1 MLGGVNIMNNI
12 QSSQIQ
18 ELRWYVVNTKTNH
31 EKYAERN
38 IARSGI
44 ECYLP
49 LLKER
54 RIVRN
59 QIITAIN
66 PLFPGYMFVRIDL
79 AQHYRTVNYARG
91 VRKIV
96 GLGPMPVEV
105 DSAMIDSIR
114 SKVASSEVDMLQR
127 PERLGHGQRVH
138 IQGGPLSGLEA
149 IFVGGMPGRQR
160 AMVLLHTL
168 ALQARVVIEVDKLV
182 PSVAA

>member
-1 MLGGVNIMNNI
+1 MDAMADIKP
-12 QSSQIQ
+12 SQIQ
-18 ELRWYVVNTKTNH
+18 ELRWYVVNTKANH
-31 EKYAERN
+31 EKHAERN
-38 IARSGI
+38 IAHSGI

-59 QIITAIN
+59 QMITAIN

-96 GLGPMPVEV
+96 GFGSRPVEV
-105 DSAMIDSIR
+105 DSTMIDSIR
-114 SKVASSEVDMLQR
+114 SKVTSSETDMLQR
-127 PERLGHGQRVH
+127 PEKLGHGQRVH

-149 IFVGGMPGRQR
+149 VFVGGMPGRQR

-182 PSVAA
+182 PYVAA

>member
-1 MLGGVNIMNNI
+1 MDTLNDV
-12 QSSQIQ
+12 QSTQIQ
-18 ELRWYVVNTKTNH
+18 ELRWYVVNTKVNH
-31 EKYAERN
+31 EKHAERN
-38 IARSGI
+38 IAHSGV

-49 LLKER
+49 LLRER

-59 QIITAIN
+59 QIITTIN

-96 GLGPMPVEV
+96 GFGSRPVEV

-114 SKVASSEVDMLQR
+114 SKVTSSETDMLQR
-127 PERLGHGQRVH
+127 PEKLGHGQRVH

-149 IFVGGMPGRQR
+149 VFVGGMPGRQR

-182 PSVAA
+182 PYVAA

>member
-1 MLGGVNIMNNI
+1 MDTMNDS

-18 ELRWYVVNTKTNH
+18 ELRWYVVSTKANH
-31 EKYAERN
+31 EKQAERN
-38 IARSGI
+38 IAYAGI

-66 PLFPGYMFVRIDL
+66 PLFPGYMFIRIDL
-79 AQHYRTVNYARG
+79 AQHYRTVSYARG

-96 GLGPMPVEV
+96 GFGARPVEV

-114 SKVASSEVDMLQR
+114 SKVTSSETDMLQR
-127 PERLGHGQRVH
+127 SEKLGHGQLVH

-149 IFVGGMPGRQR
+149 VFVGGMPGRQR

-182 PSVAA
+182 PCVAA

>member
-1 MLGGVNIMNNI
+1 MKDSK
-12 QSSQIQ
+12 SSPNQ
-18 ELRWYVVNTKTNH
+18 ELRWYVVSTKVNH
-31 EKYAERN
+31 EKHAERN
-38 IARSGI
+38 IAYSGI

-54 RIVRN
+54 KIVRN
-59 QIITAIN
+59 QIITTIN

-79 AQHYRTVNYARG
+79 SQHYRTVNYARG

-96 GLGPMPVEV
+96 GFGSRPVEV

-114 SKVASSEVDMLQR
+114 SKVTSSETEILQR
-127 PERLGHGQRVH
+127 PEKLGHGQRVH

-149 IFVGGMPGRQR
+149 VFVGGMPGRQR

>member
-1 MLGGVNIMNNI
+1 MKDV
-12 QSSQIQ
+12 QSSQNQ
-18 ELRWYVVNTKTNH
+18 DLRWYVVSTKVNH
-31 EKYAERN
+31 EKHAERN
-38 IARSGI
+38 IAHLGI

-59 QIITAIN
+59 QIITTIN
-66 PLFPGYMFVRIDL
+66 PLFPGYIFVRIDL

-96 GLGPMPVEV
+96 GFGPRPVEV
-105 DSAMIDSIR
+105 DSAMINSMR
-114 SKVASSEVDMLQR
+114 SRVTSSETDMLQR
-127 PERLGHGQRVH
+127 PEKLGHGHRVH
-138 IQGGPLSGLEA
+138 ILGGPLSGLDA
-149 IFVGGMPGRQR
+149 VFVGGMPGRQR

-182 PSVAA
+182 PYVAA